1 MRDGNGPPRIR
12 VDLRRLPVW
21 QQYAIALA
29 VTGVVV
35 AFAWQVGHTRVT
47 PHWITAWLVPAL
59 GWIGLFLIVTGVI
72 ARVLRK

>member
-1 MRDGNGPPRIR
+1 MQRKR
-12 VDLRRLPVW
+12 VDLRVLPPW

-35 AFAWQVGHTRVT
+35 ALAWQVGHARAT